1 MWEGEMT
8 GVSGMMVTFWW
19 GEGAV
24 IAAPMDEM
32 KRRRAGLCVERER
45 AMRLWREAS

>member
-1 MWEGEMT
+1 MT
-8 GVSGMMVTFWW
+8 GFSGMMVIFWL

-32 KRRRAGLCVERER
+32 KRRRAGLCVSRER
-45 AMRLWREAS
+45 LMRLWREAS